1 MKKKAI
7 KVFRMMVWDI
17 HSGYDRGIFRSITDV
32 IEVLLSKLKPN
43 ENRSVK
49 KVTITDTF
57 IVLSR
62 SLKER

>member
-1 MKKKAI
+1 
-7 KVFRMMVWDI
+7 MVCDI